1 MSNPIDDEI
10 LAMYTGNVGEGH
22 VESEPEDDDQMPAA
36 PPPPRARSN
45 KRKQAPVDH
54 DGFDPELFYDEED
67 RAELMAKTQL
77 EREMILT
84 KRAEERDN
92 RKLRQE
98 LLAKDA
104 DAPAPPS
111 GRRPDA
117 KQQAIANIRKAQERK
132 KSATTS
138 KTNRKARYGNKQ
150 RLWMYRP
157 SSLPTTQ
164 GSGRRRRLP
173 RHRRR

>member
-1 MSNPIDDEI
+1 MSNIDDEI
-10 LAMYTGNVGEGH
+10 LAMYNVGEGH

-36 PPPPRARSN
+36 PPLPRARSN

-54 DGFDPELFYDEED
+54 DGFDPDLFYDEQD

-84 KRAEERDN
+84 KRAEERAN

-98 LLAKDA
+98 LLATE
-104 DAPAPPS
+104 APAPPP

-117 KQQAIANIRKAQERK
+117 KRQAIANIRKAQERK
-132 KSATTS
+132 KSATTG
-138 KTNRKARYGNKQ
+138 KASQ
-150 RLWMYRP
+150 R
-157 SSLPTTQ
+157 
-164 GSGRRRRLP
+164 
-173 RHRRR
+173 

>member
-1 MSNPIDDEI
+1 MSNLDDEI
-10 LAMYTGNVGEGH
+10 LAMYNVGEGH

-45 KRKQAPVDH
+45 KRKQAPVDN
-54 DGFDPELFYDEED
+54 DGFDPDLFYDEQD

-98 LLAKDA
+98 LLAKDTTE
-104 DAPAPPS
+104 APPP

-117 KQQAIANIRKAQERK
+117 KRQAIANIRKAQERK
-132 KSATTS
+132 KSVTTS
-138 KTNRKARYGNKQ
+138 KAARRCGSRVCFLYASF
-150 RLWMYRP
+150 YVF
-157 SSLPTTQ
+157 Q
-164 GSGRRRRLP
+164 GP
-173 RHRRR
+173 H